1 VLLKKEKVMAGDAAN
16 KALSTKIL
24 FMVLITG
31 VFGAGW
37 FMNKMFSPGGKE
49 GVSKQA
55 GQAKVTWT
63 CPMHPQVTS
72 DKPGECPICLMSLV
86 KREDAK
92 SPSAGNPAVATGPR
106 KILHYRN
113 PMNPS
118 ITSPVPMKD
127 QMGMD
132 YVPVYEEPA
141 TAAHKEGVYVDSRRQ
156 QLIGVKKETV
166 QERDLTGQIDT
177 VGKVAYLPNLYMAQQ
192 EYLQAIRYR
201 QMTQKVD
208 SDESA
213 QSGRQ
218 DIIEASRSKLL
229 TLGMSDSQ
237 IRQIEQTGKPETSLY
252 LPENEQVWVSITIYE
267 QDAEFA
273 KEGLPVEVE
282 AIAYP
287 GKILKGKIVSIAP
300 ILEAMTRTLQV
311 RALVDNPGNLLK
323 MEMSVNVRIQIPL
336 GKKTAVSQEAVMHTG
351 TKNLIYVVRNEDYF
365 IGREVEL
372 GAKAQGYYEV
382 RKGLQAGDVVVTS
395 GNFLIDSESKLNAA
409 LSRIADSNEKP

>member
-1 VLLKKEKVMAGDAAN
+1 
-16 KALSTKIL
+16 
-24 FMVLITG
+24 
-31 VFGAGW
+31 
-37 FMNKMFSPGGKE
+37 
-49 GVSKQA
+49 
-55 GQAKVTWT
+55 
-63 CPMHPQVTS
+63 
-72 DKPGECPICLMSLV
+72 
-86 KREDAK
+86 
-92 SPSAGNPAVATGPR
+92 
-106 KILHYRN
+106 
-113 PMNPS
+113 
-118 ITSPVPMKD
+118 
-127 QMGMD
+127 MD

>member
-1 VLLKKEKVMAGDAAN
+1 MAEKI
-16 KALSTKIL
+16 KIRYI
-24 FMVLITG
+24 VLIIG
-31 VFGAGW
+31 AFLAGW
-37 FMNKMFSPGGKE
+37 FMHKMSSPGGKE
-49 GVSKQA
+49 GISNQA
-55 GQAKVTWT
+55 GQAKVNWT
-63 CPMHPQVTS
+63 CPMHPQITS
-72 DKPGECPICLMSLV
+72 DKPGECPICHMTLV
-86 KREDAK
+86 KRGEVK
-92 SPSAGNPAVATGPR
+92 SPLTENQAVDTGPR
-106 KILHYRN
+106 KLLYYRN
-113 PMNPS
+113 PMTPS
-118 ITSPVPMKD
+118 VTSPVPMKD
-127 QMGMD
+127 EMGMD
-132 YVPVYEEPA
+132 YVPVYEERT

-166 QERDLTGQIDT
+166 QERDLTGRIDT

-201 QMTQKVD
+201 QITQKAD

-218 DIIEASRSKLL
+218 DIIEASMSKLL
-229 TLGMSDSQ
+229 TMGMSHSQ
-237 IRQIEQTGKPETSLY
+237 ISQIEQTGKPETSLY
-252 LPENEQVWVSITIYE
+252 LPENEEVWISITIYE
-267 QDAEFA
+267 QDAEFV

-300 ILEAMTRTLQV
+300 ILEAMTRTLQM
-311 RALVDNPGNLLK
+311 RALVDNPGDLLK
-323 MEMSVNVRIQIPL
+323 MEMSVNVKIGIPL
-336 GKKTAVSQEAVMHTG
+336 GRKLSVSKDAVMHTG
-351 TKNLIYVVRNEDYF
+351 TRQLVYVVGDKDYF

-372 GAKAQGYYEV
+372 GARAQGYYEV

>member
-1 VLLKKEKVMAGDAAN
+1 MADETTKSVLLGKKRFI
-16 KALSTKIL
+16 IL
-24 FMVLITG
+24 IIG
-31 VFGAGW
+31 VFLAGW
-37 FMNKMFSPGGKE
+37 FMRAVFSPGGND
-49 GVSKQA
+49 STTKQA
-55 GQAKVTWT
+55 KQAKVIWT
-63 CPMHPQVTS
+63 CPMHPQIIS
-72 DKPGECPICLMSLV
+72 DKPGECPICHMTLV
-86 KREDAK
+86 KREEAK
-92 SPSAGNPAVATGPR
+92 APSAGNQAVDTGPR

-118 ITSPVPMKD
+118 VTSPVPMKD
-127 QMGMD
+127 EMGMD
-132 YVPVYEEPA
+132 YVPVYEER
-141 TAAHKEGVYVDSRRQ
+141 TTVAHEGGVYISSRRQ

-166 QERDLTGQIDT
+166 QERDLTMRIDT

-192 EYLQAIRYR
+192 EYLQTIRYQR
-201 QMTQKVD
+201 ITQSSASDKSSQD
-208 SDESA
+208 SKQNLAEVTK
-213 QSGRQ
+213 
-218 DIIEASRSKLL
+218 SKLL
-229 TLGMSDSQ
+229 AQGMSESQ
-237 IRQIEQTGKPETSLY
+237 IRQIEQTGRPEVSLY

-267 QDAEFA
+267 QDAEFV

-287 GKILKGKIVSIAP
+287 GKTLKGKIASIAP

-311 RALVDNPGNLLK
+311 RALVDNPGNLLR

-336 GKKTAVSQEAVMHTG
+336 GKKTAVSQEAVMRTG
-351 TKNLIYVVRNEDYF
+351 AKDLVYVVSDKDYF
-365 IGREVEL
+365 VGRAVEL